1 MSDYPELWRA
11 ADRYFEN
18 LFEPPDARLW
28 AILEQSRGA
37 GLPDIQVTPM
47 QGAFLELVA
56 RIHGARRILEVGT
69 LGGYSTAWLA
79 RTLPADGRLVTLELE
94 EKHAVV
100 ARENLAPLEFADRIE
115 IRVGDAEDSLRELVS
130 EGVEPFDLVFLDA
143 DKRRLASNF
152 DWSLKLVRPGAL
164 IIADNVVRDGAV
176 ADADSGDERVRGV
189 RDFFSTVSSDQRL
202 RATALQTVGAKGY
215 DGFALIHVAE

>member
-1 MSDYPELWRA
+1 MSDYPEIWRA
-11 ADRYFEN
+11 ADRYFES
-18 LFEPPDARLW
+18 LFKPPDAHFRT
-28 AILEQSRGA
+28 IPERSREA

-79 RTLPADGRLVTLELE
+79 RALPGDGTLITLELE
-94 EKHAVV
+94 ERHAAV
-100 ARENLAPLEFADRIE
+100 ARENLAHFEFADRIE
-115 IRVGDAEDSLRELVS
+115 IRVGDAGDSLRELVS
-130 EGVEPFDLVFLDA
+130 EGTMPFDLVFLDA
-143 DKRRLASNF
+143 DKRRLPSDF
-152 DWSLKLVRPGAL
+152 DRSLKLVRPGAV
-164 IIADNVVRDGAV
+164 IVADNVVRDGAV

-189 RDFFSTVSSDQRL
+189 RDFFSTVSSDPRL